1 MNLNF
6 TYPQVLFGL
15 FLILIP
21 IIIHLFTFR
30 KYQHIFFHSIFLL
43 KETQKE
49 DTKTRR
55 NLKEIL
61 ILLSRIFAI
70 IFLVFAFAQPYIPV
84 SETRAIS
91 NNSPISLYIDNSF
104 SSQNET
110 QEGNVLEVAKSK
122 AYHIIEAYPPS
133 QQFYIVSNTP
143 DPRNNIALN
152 KARAIEKI
160 TEIETTPFSE
170 PLSNIY
176 ARTQIR
182 SSSEAH
188 TLYLLSDF
196 QTYSSDIEN
205 ITGDSLIHVSY
216 IPIIPQKTNNI
227 SIDSVW
233 FASPYRIKNQTETLH
248 IRIRNTGTDSY
259 TQHPIELYIF
269 DTLRSVSS
277 FTIEPES
284 TQEIVLE
291 YSIPQTGSIS
301 GKVSINDYPI
311 LYDNTYFFSYTVKT
325 TNTVVSIYDNT
336 PTPHISNLFSYDSQ
350 IQQSFMKS
358 SEINY
363 ADLSQ
368 YDAIIL
374 DGLYEIP
381 SGLTQHIAKHIQ
393 SGKTA
398 IVIPPELC
406 NIASYNEYLSAFTFQ
421 RFEDKDTSQ
430 TQIQNIDFSHSIF
443 ANLFEK
449 NNTEN
454 IRYPQISSYYRT
466 QPALRN
472 GIISLHN
479 QHAVLQNISNSD
491 GACYLFTIPF
501 STRNKDF
508 LTHPIFMS
516 LYNMIQL
523 IKNNN
528 TIQTSIGEPL
538 ITNKPTRQSD
548 KPIHLVNT
556 EKNIDFIPQIRQFS
570 KLNTIALYTF
580 NSITESG
587 IYSLSLADSI
597 FKDVAMNYARDESN
611 MNFLSA
617 ETISER
623 AGEQGLQNFSI
634 YSETSTHITQSI
646 KKQTSGIQLWRY
658 ALILSLVF
666 ICIEIMLIRLWHRL
680 SRNRMTT

>member
-1 MNLNF
+1 MNISF

-43 KETQKE
+43 KESQKE

-55 NLKEIL
+55 NVKEIL

-70 IFLVFAFAQPYIPV
+70 IFLVLAFAQPYIPV
-84 SETRAIS
+84 SDTRAIS

-143 DPRNNIALN
+143 DPQNNIALN

-160 TEIETTPFSE
+160 TEIESTPFSE

-176 ARTQIR
+176 ARTQTR
-182 SSSEAH
+182 NSSEAH
-188 TLYLLSDF
+188 TLYILSDF

-205 ITGDSLIHVSY
+205 ITDDSLIHVSY

-233 FASPYRIKNQTETLH
+233 FTSPYRIK
-248 IRIRNTGTDSY
+248 
-259 TQHPIELYIF
+259 HPVELYIF
-269 DTLRSVSS
+269 DTLRSVSTFS
-277 FTIEPES
+277 IDPES

-336 PTPHISNLFSYDSQ
+336 PTSHISNLFSYDSQ

-363 ADLSQ
+363 ADLAQ

-406 NIASYNEYLSAFTFQ
+406 NIASYNDYLSAFTFHQ
-421 RFEDKDTSQ
+421 FEDKDTSLS
-430 TQIQNIDFSHSIF
+430 QIQNIDFSNRIF

-449 NNTEN
+449 NNSEN
-454 IRYPQISSYYRT
+454 IQYPQISSYYRT

-479 QHAVLQNISNSD
+479 QHTVLQNISNSD

-528 TIQTSIGEPL
+528 TIQTTIGEPV

-570 KLNTIALYTF
+570 KQNTIALYTF

-587 IYSLSLADSI
+587 IYSLSLADSV
-597 FKDVAMNYARDESN
+597 FKNVAMNYARDESII
-611 MNFLSA
+611 NFLSA
-617 ETISER
+617 ETIREK
-623 AGEQGLQNFSI
+623 AEEQGLQNFSI

-666 ICIEIMLIRLWHRL
+666 LCIEIMLIRLWHKL
-680 SRNRMTT
+680 SRNGVTAS